1 MYRGELNP
9 NGVAARCGG
18 RTKPRGCCG
27 HHSQRD
33 FDCAVPTL
41 GLDDAIPG
49 VEDRCKMRPSPG
61 AAALISRQGSSKFCC
76 ADAASLAATEDQRVP
91 THDGV
96 EVAVSLSE
104 KVP

>member
-49 VEDRCKMRPSPG
+49 VEDPCKVQGKAQRRPELYTDLQSQRDCASKPRG
-61 AAALISRQGSSKFCC
+61 CEERATLGIEPTSEQTLKGFRHPIS
-76 ADAASLAATEDQRVP
+76 
-91 THDGV
+91 
-96 EVAVSLSE
+96 
-104 KVP
+104 

>member
-49 VEDRCKMRPSPG
+49 VEDPCKVQRGRAHSYDGRVKILMRYVNSKTPPPLPQPPLASSRRRDKLLIG
-61 AAALISRQGSSKFCC
+61 IAL
-76 ADAASLAATEDQRVP
+76 
-91 THDGV
+91 
-96 EVAVSLSE
+96 
-104 KVP
+104 

>member
-49 VEDRCKMRPSPG
+49 VEDPCKVQCLLPLWISTKHAKKHTRPPSING
-61 AAALISRQGSSKFCC
+61 RNERHDHFAFILGEGVKKFI
-76 ADAASLAATEDQRVP
+76 L
-91 THDGV
+91 
-96 EVAVSLSE
+96 
-104 KVP
+104 

>member
-9 NGVAARCGG
+9 NGVAARCGA

-27 HHSQRD
+27 HHSRRD

-49 VEDRCKMRPSPG
+49 VEDPCKVQGKPHALPKCWRESPNAGPVALAYRRSFFALPCAPRPPLESG
-61 AAALISRQGSSKFCC
+61 AVNLWEPF
-76 ADAASLAATEDQRVP
+76 
-91 THDGV
+91 
-96 EVAVSLSE
+96 
-104 KVP
+104 